1 MVIHKYFTLG
11 RSRVNLAIVIYI
23 AKHFFLMINISNLMF
38 YFFMYKISH
47 YYGSVSVNDH
57 TIEGLLKI
65 FYSGNIGVKY
75 VAMAMELLGP
85 SLNELLTLCGNK
97 LSLKT
102 VLMIAIQMVGTNYV
116 I

>member
-1 MVIHKYFTLG
+1 M
-11 RSRVNLAIVIYI
+11 YI
-23 AKHFFLMINISNLMF
+23 AKQFFLINIVRNLMF
-38 YFFMYKISH
+38 YFFMYNISH

-57 TIEGLLKI
+57 TIEGLLEI
-65 FYSGNIGVKY
+65 YYSGNIGVKY

-102 VLMIAIQMVGTNYV
+102 VLMIAIQMVSTYIIIYTSTDDGIYKRHIHYITLL
-116 I
+116 